1 MIALLLPAIL
11 APAAVLAAS
20 FAGSSLLLPA
30 LASVAVYP
38 VMAHLVSVGRP
49 GRAVLATLLWAAS
62 LSASIIALAARD
74 PGRAGALVIHGPAYR
89 DEMFSFI
96 RSGMGPESDPRRY
109 IPQHLV
115 HLLGFA
121 ALSALSGSLLGIA
134 MGAVLIGF
142 MSYYVGAL
150 AAAGGAPW
158 TALLLGWPPYA
169 IIRVVGYVV
178 LGVALSRPILGRL
191 LGRPIPFPR
200 RKRFYIAAL
209 VLLLTDLSLKWMLAP
224 FWSAILRP
232 CLGQP

>member
-1 MIALLLPAIL
+1 MIALFLPAIL
-11 APAAVLAAS
+11 APAAVLLAS
-20 FAGSSLLLPA
+20 LAGSRLLLLA

-38 VMAHLVSVGRP
+38 AMARLVSEGRP
-49 GRAVLATLLWAAS
+49 GRAALATLLWAAS

-74 PGRAGALVIHGPAYR
+74 PDGAGTLVIHGPAYR

-96 RSGMGPESDPRRY
+96 RSGVGPESDPRRY
-109 IPQHLV
+109 IPQHLI
-115 HLLGFA
+115 HLLAFA
-121 ALSALSGSLLGIA
+121 ALSALSGGLLGIA

-169 IIRVVGYVV
+169 IVRVVGYVL
-178 LGVALSRPILGRL
+178 LGVALSHPILGRF
-191 LGRPIPFPR
+191 LGRPIPFPGG
-200 RKRFYIAAL
+200 KRFYVAAV
-209 VLLLTDLSLKWMLAP
+209 VLLLADLSLKWILAP
-224 FWSAILRP
+224 FWSVILRP